1 MESRHLSHAHFLP
14 SWVSSSAALWYRS
27 HGHRQSQNHA
37 ACLAAVF
44 HFLSHPFLLQSG
56 RSSFSQEGLH
66 HHLVLRASSQA
77 SSSSSHSW
85 AHAPDGSSASRR
97 DRSLC
102 IRTCTSPNIGQVL
115 RFLLPGRLP
124 PKTENSQEQVLQWF
138 SSGFF
143 ATNAANIDVFFLS
156 SFPRACVVATCV
168 VACQYAVLNAIGI
181 WRLGGNTQSVE
192 NRTTCVALVAQ
203 GLDTICEQRGGP

>member
-1 MESRHLSHAHFLP
+1 MQLGKRRCGVSTSFSRSLSSFLGFFFGG
-14 SWVSSSAALWYRS
+14 SLDS

-37 ACLAAVF
+37 AGLAAVF

-115 RFLLPGRLP
+115 RFLLLGRLH
-124 PKTENSQEQVLQWF
+124 PKTENSQEQVCNGPAAQFLPPTLQTSTC
-138 SSGFF
+138 SSSPHSHEP
-143 ATNAANIDVFFLS
+143 ASWPLAS
-156 SFPRACVVATCV
+156 SLASTPC
-168 VACQYAVLNAIGI
+168 
-181 WRLGGNTQSVE
+181 
-192 NRTTCVALVAQ
+192 
-203 GLDTICEQRGGP
+203 